1 MNRPSI
7 LAASALFAG
16 IMAHF
21 GAAQAQ
27 TTIESVGLTIA
38 TTPAATTDYV
48 FRGLSQTRGRPAVQ
62 LTIDAEHSSG
72 VYVGA
77 FASNVTFPGT
87 NARQELDLLA
97 GYRFAVGDLKLDVG
111 AIYYTY
117 PGYDAPTGGYELN
130 FLELALRASY
140 EIAPVKLVGLA
151 AFSPNFTGESGAGY
165 YVEGGF
171 DMALD
176 FGFTLAARAGY
187 QFVERNFASAN
198 GNDGYFG
205 ASDYANA
212 SLTISRE
219 IFAGFTGAL
228 TGVVT
233 SLDQDAD
240 CFGGSKVCDNRV
252 ILTFSRVF

>member
-1 MNRPSI
+1 MVNSN
-7 LAASALFAG
+7 AV
-16 IMAHF
+16 
-21 GAAQAQ
+21 QAQ
-27 TTIESVGLTIA
+27 TTIEGVGLTIA

-62 LTIDAEHSSG
+62 LTVDVEHSSG

-130 FLELALRASY
+130 FLEFALRASY
-140 EIAPVKLVGLA
+140 EIAPVKLVGFA

-171 DMALD
+171 DLALD
-176 FGFTLAARAGY
+176 FGFTLGARAGY

-198 GNDGYFG
+198 ASDGYFG

-219 IFAGFTGAL
+219 IFAGFTGAV

-233 SLDQDAD
+233 SLDQDAN

-252 ILTFSRVF
+252 ILTLSRVF